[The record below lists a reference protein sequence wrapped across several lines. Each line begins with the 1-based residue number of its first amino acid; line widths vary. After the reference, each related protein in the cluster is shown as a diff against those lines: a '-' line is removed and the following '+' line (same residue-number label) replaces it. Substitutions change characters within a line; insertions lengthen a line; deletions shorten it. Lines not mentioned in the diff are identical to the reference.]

1 MDKPI
6 VDHPHDNLSRSKT
19 NNICKALISRII
31 GLPPKQFVL
40 LSTLLGIIL
49 IDDLD
54 AKDQL
59 ILGKFINNISN
70 TIFTAAAQEKISIK
84 RED

>member
-1 MDKPI
+1 MDKSN
-6 VDHPHDNLSRSKT
+6 VDYPHDNLIKKKT
-19 NNICKALISRII
+19 HNVCKALITRII
-31 GLPPKQFVL
+31 SLPPKQFVL

-49 IDDLD
+49 IDEMD

-70 TIFTAAAQEKISIK
+70 TIFTAAAQEQILK